1 MTPTEPDI
9 PDALPLTPSRREGV
23 SKDSLAGRTNG
34 PVTPQEILRQV
45 RRIEIKTR
53 RLVDQVVAG
62 EYHSTFKGQGL
73 EFDQVREYTPG
84 DDVRTI
90 DWNVT
95 ARTGHPYIKT
105 FVETRELTVLLLVD
119 CSAST
124 RSGPLARTVAERQ
137 AELGALLAFS
147 AIRNNDKVGALFFSD
162 RVEAFVS
169 PRKGSHHALRLIRD
183 LLFFR
188 PAGSGTAIGPALDY
202 LNRVQ
207 HRRAVVFLLSDFL
220 TVGFDASLR
229 LTARRH
235 ELIPIRLADPLVEA
249 LPAVGLACLRDGEDG
264 VEQWVDTGDPR
275 VQRAYRAAR
284 LRHASRLE
292 RLFRSARCLPLE
304 IPLDGDLVQ
313 PLRSYFH
320 RRGTRR

>member
-1 MTPTEPDI
+1 MVLLNTRSPAST
-9 PDALPLTPSRREGV
+9 DAASGDGRLTP
-23 SKDSLAGRTNG
+23 
-34 PVTPQEILRQV
+34 QQILRQV

-73 EFDQVREYTPG
+73 EFDQVREYIPG

-124 RSGPLARTVAERQ
+124 RTGPLARTVAERQ
-137 AELGALLAFS
+137 AELGAMLAFS
-147 AIRNNDKVGALFFSD
+147 AIRNNDKVGALFFTD
-162 RVEAFVS
+162 RVDAFVS

-188 PAGSGTAIGPALDY
+188 PPGRGTAIGPALDY

-207 HRRAVVFLLSDFL
+207 RRRAVVFLLSDFL
-220 TVGFDASLR
+220 TGGCDASLR

-235 ELIPIRLADPLVEA
+235 ELIPIRLVDPLVEG
-249 LPAVGLACLRDGEDG
+249 LPAAGLVCLRDGEDG
-264 VEQWVDTGDPR
+264 AEQWVDTGDPA

-284 LRHASRLE
+284 LRHTDRMN
-292 RLFRSARCLPLE
+292 RLFRTARCLPLE

-320 RRGTRR
+320 RRGARR

>member
-1 MTPTEPDI
+1 MI
-9 PDALPLTPSRREGV
+9 R
-23 SKDSLAGRTNG
+23 GRG
-34 PVTPQEILRQV
+34 PGARGQGSGGGGESPVTPQEILRQV

-119 CSAST
+119 GSAST

-147 AIRNNDKVGALFFSD
+147 AIRNNDKVGALFFTD
-162 RVEAFVS
+162 RVEAYVS

-188 PAGSGTAIGPALDY
+188 PAGRGTAIGPALNY

-207 HRRAVVFLLSDFL
+207 RRRAVVFLLSDFL
-220 TVGFDASLR
+220 TSGFDAALR

-235 ELIPIRLADPLVEA
+235 ELIPIRLADPLVAA
-249 LPAVGLACLRDGEDG
+249 LPAAGLACLRDGEDD

-275 VQRAYRAAR
+275 VQRAYHAAR
-284 LRHASRLE
+284 LRHAGQLE
-292 RLFRSARCLPLE
+292 RLFRTARCLPLE
-304 IPLDGDLVQ
+304 IPLEGDLVR
-313 PLRSYFH
+313 PLRGYFH